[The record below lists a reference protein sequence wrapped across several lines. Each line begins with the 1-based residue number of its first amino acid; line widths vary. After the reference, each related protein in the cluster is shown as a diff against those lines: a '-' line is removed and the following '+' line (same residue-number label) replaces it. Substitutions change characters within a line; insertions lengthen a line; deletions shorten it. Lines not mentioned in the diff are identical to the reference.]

1 MKIIIAKSAGFCMGV
16 RKAVELALDT
26 ANKNPGSIH
35 TFGDLIHNPQAIA
48 LLKEKGISV
57 IDHVPEQGR
66 GTLLIRAHGVP
77 PETRELLEKAGFTVK
92 DATCPRVIKVQL
104 IIQRYARQ
112 GYTAIIIGDKDHP
125 EVVGLLGYAQANG
138 LVIDNL
144 RDLEALP
151 GFDKAI
157 IVAQTTQ
164 NTLFYD
170 AVRQWAARKYPHYK
184 IFDTICD
191 STAKRQREVARLT
204 ETVDAVIV
212 VGGHHSGNT
221 QRLVQVARNKGKPAF
236 HIETEAEL
244 DIQALE
250 KYQVIGI
257 TAGASTPNWII
268 KKVYRTLETEL
279 SKKDQKWRQIL
290 YAAQHNLL
298 LTNIY
303 VAIGAGS
310 LCYAAMKLI
319 QRPFSFANI
328 LIAMFYVLS
337 MHIINNL
344 TGRKSDRYNDPE
356 RARFY
361 KKYRQMLAALA
372 IIAGASGLVKSY
384 QLGTVSLMIILA
396 MSVMGLLYNIRLVPD
411 SFASIKFRRIKDIPG
426 SKTILIAVAWGIVT
440 TVLPAL
446 TMGSDLLTIEIPLVF
461 LWSSSM
467 VFVRTAFFDILDMQ
481 GDRIVG
487 KETIPILMGQQNA
500 MRMLKVLIGLN
511 FALLLIS
518 GVCGVF
524 STLGYVLTICPLFSM
539 VVMLS
544 HENSL
549 MPPGIKLEF
558 LVETNFVLAGILTFL
573 WHAFLG
579 K

>member
-1 MKIIIAKSAGFCMGV
+1 MKIILAKSAGFCMGV

-26 ANKNPGSIH
+26 ANKNPGPIY

-48 LLKEKGISV
+48 LLEEKGISV
-57 IDHVPEQGR
+57 IDHIPEQGN

-77 PETRELLEKAGFTVK
+77 PETKELLEKAGFTVK

-104 IIQRYARQ
+104 IIQRYAKQ
-112 GYTAIIIGDKDHP
+112 GYSAIIIGDKDHP
-125 EVVGLLGYAQANG
+125 EVVGLLGYAEGKG

-144 RDLEALP
+144 KDLEALP

-164 NTLFYD
+164 NTLYYG
-170 AVRQWAARKYPHYK
+170 AVKQWAARTFPHYK
-184 IFDTICD
+184 VFDTICD
-191 STAKRQREVARLT
+191 STEKRQREVARLA
-204 ETVDAVIV
+204 EVVDAVIV

-221 QRLVQVARNKGKPAF
+221 QRLVEVARSKGKPAF
-236 HIETEAEL
+236 QIETESEL

-250 KYQVIGI
+250 KNRVVGI

-268 KKVYRTLETEL
+268 KKVYRTLEMEL
-279 SKKDQKWRQIL
+279 TQKGQKWRHFL
-290 YAAQHNLL
+290 YSAQHNLL

-303 VAIGAGS
+303 VAIGAGC
-310 LCYAAMKLI
+310 LCYASTKLI
-319 QRPFSFANI
+319 RRPFSFANI
-328 LIAMFYVLS
+328 LIAMLYVLS

-356 RARFY
+356 RALFY
-361 KKYRQMLAALA
+361 NKYRRPLAALA

-384 QLGTVSLMIILA
+384 QLGLIPFVIILA
-396 MSVMGLLYNIRLVPD
+396 MSVMGLLYNIRLMPD
-411 SFASIKFRRIKDIPG
+411 RFPSIKFRRIKDIPG

-440 TVLPAL
+440 AVLPAL
-446 TMGSDLLTIEIPLVF
+446 SAGSGLFAIEIFLVF

-487 KETIPILMGQQNA
+487 KETIPILMGQKNA
-500 MRMLKVLIGLN
+500 MRMLKALIGLN
-511 FALLLIS
+511 LATLLFS
-518 GVCGVF
+518 STVGVF
-524 STLGYVLTICPLFSM
+524 SSLGFVLTFCSLFALA
-539 VVMLS
+539 VLLS
-544 HENSL
+544 HENSFI
-549 MPPGIKLEF
+549 PPGIKLEF
-558 LVETNFVLAGILTFL
+558 LVETNFILAGIITFL
-573 WHAFLG
+573 WLSL
-579 K
+579 

>member
-26 ANKNPGSIH
+26 ANKNPGPIY

-48 LLKEKGISV
+48 LLEEKGISV
-57 IDHVPEQGR
+57 IDHIPEQGR

-77 PETRELLEKAGFTVK
+77 PETKELLEKAGFTVK

-112 GYTAIIIGDKDHP
+112 GYTVIIIGDKDHP
-125 EVVGLLGYAQANG
+125 EVVGLLGYAEG
-138 LVIDNL
+138 KGRVIDSL
-144 RDLEALP
+144 QDLEALP
-151 GFDKAI
+151 GFERAI

-164 NTLFYD
+164 NTLFYE
-170 AVRQWAARKYPHYK
+170 AVRQWAARKYPHYRV
-184 IFDTICD
+184 FDTICD
-191 STAKRQREVARLT
+191 STEKRQREVARLA
-204 ETVDAVIV
+204 EAVDAVIV

-221 QRLVQVARNKGKPAF
+221 RRLVEVARSKGKPAF
-236 HIETEAEL
+236 HVETESEL
-244 DIQALE
+244 DLQTLE
-250 KYQVIGI
+250 KYHVIGI

-279 SKKDQKWRQIL
+279 TKKDQKWRRFL

-310 LCYAAMKLI
+310 LCFASTKLI
-319 QRPFSFANI
+319 RRPFSFANI
-328 LIAMFYVLS
+328 LIAMLYVLS

-356 RARFY
+356 RANFY
-361 KKYRQMLAALA
+361 NRYRRTLAALA
-372 IIAGASGLVKSY
+372 VIAGASGLVKAY
-384 QLGTVSLMIILA
+384 QLGPIPFLIILA
-396 MSVMGLLYNIRLVPD
+396 MSVMGLLYNIRLVPER
-411 SFASIKFRRIKDIPG
+411 FPAIKFRRIKDIPG

-440 TVLPAL
+440 AVLPAL
-446 TMGSDLLTIEIPLVF
+446 SIGSGLFTIEIPLAF

-467 VFVRTAFFDILDMQ
+467 VFIRTAFFDILDMQ

-487 KETIPILMGQQNA
+487 KETIPILMGQKNA
-500 MRMLKVLIGLN
+500 MRMLKALIGLN
-511 FALLLIS
+511 LAILLVS
-518 GVCGVF
+518 SAYGVF
-524 STLGYVLTICPLFSM
+524 SSLGFVLSFCPIFALA
-539 VVMLS
+539 VLLS
-544 HENSL
+544 HENCL

-558 LVETNFVLAGILTFL
+558 LVETNFVLAGIITFL
-573 WHAFLG
+573 WLSL
-579 K
+579 